1 MRPRIYTD
9 PMTRRTLRIPT
20 ALADA
25 VDLYAAK
32 QGTSAN
38 AAVIELLALAI
49 SSTPE
54 RTK

>member
-20 ALADA
+20 TLAEA

-32 QGTSAN
+32 HGMSAN
-38 AAVIELLALAI
+38 AAAIDLLTAAL
-49 SSTPE
+49 SGTPE
-54 RTK
+54 LVK

>member
-1 MRPRIYTD
+1 MRPKIYTEAR
-9 PMTRRTLRIPT
+9 TCRTLRLPT
-20 ALADA
+20 DLAEA

-49 SSTPE
+49 SSIPE
-54 RTK
+54 RAK